1 MHRFFERRIM
11 IQNYLPRYTIGTDAF
26 EQIKDVVAVYGN
38 KVGLLYGEKAYAA
51 SKEKLLPALNG
62 LNIVFE
68 RVYGK
73 EASYT
78 HIDSILTEPKI
89 RDVDFLI
96 GVGGGKALDVTK
108 VVGDKLNKPV
118 FTVASIAS
126 TCAAVTKISI
136 LHNDD
141 GSFKEIYRLKSAPVH
156 CFIDPEIIV
165 NAPAKYFWAGMGD
178 TMAKHVESVF
188 SSKND
193 ELDFESLY
201 GVTVSDLCY
210 EPILK
215 KGVKAYEDVKN
226 HVVSDEVSDVIKS
239 IIIATGS
246 VSLSVNPDYN
256 SALAHALYYGLT
268 VREWMERKHLH
279 GEIVSYGTL
288 VQLLLDEQYEE
299 LRRVYD
305 FNKSVGLPVCL
316 KDLDLEKDD
325 PLDDVLDAT
334 IVNQELDHI
343 PYPITK
349 QMVKETILKLEDDK

>member
-1 MHRFFERRIM
+1 M
-11 IQNYLPRYTIGTDAF
+11 IQNYLPRYTYGTDSF
-26 EQIKDVVAVYGN
+26 EKIKEVCSAYGN
-38 KVGLLYGEKAYAA
+38 KAVLLYGEKAYAA
-51 SKEKLLPALNG
+51 CKDKLIPALKD
-62 LNIVFE
+62 LVILHE
-68 RVYGK
+68 EVYGK

-78 HIDSILTEPKI
+78 NIDRILKEEVLK
-89 RDVDFLI
+89 DCDLLI
-96 GVGGGKALDVTK
+96 GIGGGKALDVTK

-118 FTVASIAS
+118 FTIPSIAS

-165 NAPAKYFWAGMGD
+165 NAPEKYFWAGMGD

-193 ELDFESLY
+193 VLDFESNY
-201 GVTVSDLCY
+201 GVTVSKLCY
-210 EPILK
+210 EPILEN
-215 KGVKAYEDVKN
+215 GVKAYEDVKAH
-226 HVVSDEVSDVIKS
+226 HVSREVDDVIKS

-288 VQLLLDEQYEE
+288 VQLLIDEQYEE

-305 FNKSVGLPVCL
+305 FNKAVKLPVCL

-343 PYPITK
+343 PYPISK
-349 QMVKETILKLEDDK
+349 QMVKDTILKLEDYK

>member
-1 MHRFFERRIM
+1 MVENH
-11 IQNYLPRYTIGTDAF
+11 LPRYTSGKDAF
-26 EQIKDVVAVYGN
+26 EKISQVCKVYGN
-38 KVGLLYGEKAYAA
+38 KAALLYGEKAYFA
-51 SKEKLLPALNG
+51 SREKLLPCLNG
-62 LNIVFE
+62 LQIVHGE
-68 RVYGK
+68 VYGK

-78 HIDSILTEPKI
+78 NIDRLVQNEKLKEA
-89 RDVDFLI
+89 DFLI
-96 GVGGGKALDVTK
+96 GIGGGKCLDVTK
-108 VVGDKLNKPV
+108 VVGDKLGKPV
-118 FTVASIAS
+118 FTVPSIAS

-156 CFIDPEIIV
+156 CFIDPEIIA

-193 ELDFESLY
+193 VLDFESYY
-201 GVTVSDLCY
+201 GVTISKLCY
-210 EPILK
+210 EPILE
-215 KGVKAYEDVKN
+215 KGEKAYDDVKA
-226 HVVSDEVSDVIKS
+226 HVVSKEVDDVIKS

-268 VREWMERKHLH
+268 VREWMERKHL
-279 GEIVSYGTL
+279 
-288 VQLLLDEQYEE
+288 QLDEQYEE

-305 FNKSVGLPVCL
+305 FNKKVGLPVCL
-316 KDLDLEKDD
+316 KDLDLTKED

-349 QMVKETILKLEDDK
+349 DMVRDAIAKLEDYQ

>member
-1 MHRFFERRIM
+1 MV
-11 IQNYLPRYTIGTDAF
+11 QNYLPRYTLGTDAF
-26 EQIKDVVAVYGN
+26 EKIPEVTSGYGR
-38 KVGLLYGEKAYAA
+38 KVGLLYGEKAYGAC
-51 SKEKLLPALNG
+51 KDKLLKQLKD
-62 LNIVFE
+62 LTIVHE
-68 RVYGK
+68 EVYGK
-73 EASYT
+73 EASYAN
-78 HIDSILTEPKI
+78 IERIVKNDEIK
-89 RDVDFLI
+89 DADFLLGI
-96 GVGGGKALDVTK
+96 GGGKCLDVTK
-108 VVGDKLNKPV
+108 VVGDMLNKPV

-165 NAPAKYFWAGMGD
+165 NAPSQFFWAGMGD
-178 TMAKHVESVF
+178 TMAKHVECVF

-193 ELDFESLY
+193 TLDFESEL
-201 GVTVSDLCY
+201 GRTISILCY
-210 EPILK
+210 EPILA
-215 KGVKAYEDVKN
+215 KGEKAYQDVKD
-226 HVVSDEVSDVIKS
+226 HIVSQEVEDVIKS
-239 IIIATGS
+239 IIIATGAVSIS
-246 VSLSVNPDYN
+246 VDPAYN

-288 VQLLLDEQYEE
+288 VQLLIDKQYNE

-305 FNKSVGLPVCL
+305 FNRKVGLPVCL
-316 KDLDLEKDD
+316 KDLDLERND

-334 IVNQELDHI
+334 IVNPELDHI

-349 QMVKETILKLEDDK
+349 EMVRETILNLEDYR

>member
-1 MHRFFERRIM
+1 MVE
-11 IQNYLPRYTIGTDAF
+11 NYLPRYTSGKDAF
-26 EQIKDVVAVYGN
+26 EKISQVCKAYGN
-38 KVGLLYGEKAYAA
+38 KAALLYGEKAYFA
-51 SKEKLLPALNG
+51 SREKLLPCLNG
-62 LNIVFE
+62 LQIVHGE
-68 RVYGK
+68 VYGK

-78 HIDSILTEPKI
+78 NIDRLVQNEKLKEA
-89 RDVDFLI
+89 DFLI
-96 GVGGGKALDVTK
+96 GIGGGKCLDVTK
-108 VVGDKLNKPV
+108 VVGDKLGKPV
-118 FTVASIAS
+118 FTVPSIAS

-156 CFIDPEIIV
+156 CFIDPEIIA

-193 ELDFESLY
+193 VLDFESYY
-201 GVTVSDLCY
+201 GVTISKLCY
-210 EPILK
+210 EPILE
-215 KGVKAYEDVKN
+215 KGEKAYDDVKA
-226 HVVSDEVSDVIKS
+226 HVVSKEVDDVIKS

-279 GEIVSYGTL
+279 GEIVSYLTL

-305 FNKSVGLPVCL
+305 FNKKVGLPVCL
-316 KDLDLEKDD
+316 KDLDLTKED

-349 QMVKETILKLEDDK
+349 DMVRDAIAKLEDYQ

>member
-1 MHRFFERRIM
+1 MLEN
-11 IQNYLPRYTIGTDAF
+11 QLPRYACGIDAY
-26 EQIKDVVAVYGN
+26 EKIAEVTKAYGN
-38 KVGLLYGEKAYAA
+38 KVALLYGETAFSA
-51 SKEKLLPALNG
+51 SKDKLLPCLKD
-62 LNIVFE
+62 LVIVHE
-68 RVYGK
+68 AVYGK

-78 HIDSILTEPKI
+78 NIDRLVGNEELKKADLLLGI
-89 RDVDFLI
+89 
-96 GVGGGKALDVTK
+96 GGGKALDVTK
-108 VVGDKLNKPV
+108 VVGDKLGKPV
-118 FTVASIAS
+118 FTVPTIAS

-141 GSFKEIYRLKSAPVH
+141 GSFKEIYRLKSAPVY
-156 CFIDPEIIV
+156 CFIDPEIIAH
-165 NAPAKYFWAGMGD
+165 APAKYFWAGMGD

-188 SSKND
+188 SSRND
-193 ELDFESLY
+193 DLDFESFY
-201 GVTVSDLCY
+201 GVTVSKLCY
-210 EPILK
+210 EPILE
-215 KGVKAYEDVKN
+215 KGLKAYEDVKA
-226 HVVSDEVSDVIKS
+226 HEVSKEVDDVIKS

-246 VSLSVNPDYN
+246 VSLSVDPNYN

-288 VQLLLDEQYEE
+288 VQLMLDGQEKE

-305 FNKSVGLPVCL
+305 FNKSVALPVCL

-349 QMVKETILKLEDDK
+349 EMVRAAILKLEDYK

>member
-1 MHRFFERRIM
+1 MV
-11 IQNYLPRYTIGTDAF
+11 QNYLPRYTQGKDAF
-26 EQIKDVVAVYGN
+26 NKIKDVCLPFGRKAV
-38 KVGLLYGEKAYAA
+38 LLYGERAYNA
-51 SKEKLLPALNG
+51 SKDKLAKCLND
-62 LNIVFE
+62 FE
-68 RVYGK
+68 IIHEEVYGK

-78 HIDSILTEPKI
+78 NIDRLVNNQIIKEA
-89 RDVDFLI
+89 DFLI
-96 GVGGGKALDVTK
+96 GIGGGKCLDVTK
-108 VVGDKLNKPV
+108 VVGDKLDKPV
-118 FTVASIAS
+118 FTIASIAS

-136 LHNDD
+136 IHNDD

-165 NAPAKYFWAGMGD
+165 NAPAEYFWAGMGD

-193 ELDFESLY
+193 VLDFESDY
-201 GVTVSDLCY
+201 GVTISKLCY
-210 EPILK
+210 EPILE
-215 KGVKAYEDVKN
+215 KGEKAYDDVKK
-226 HVVSDEVSDVIKS
+226 HVLSKEVEDVIKS

-246 VSLSVNPDYN
+246 VSVSVNPDYN

-288 VQLLLDEQYEE
+288 IQLIVDKQYDE

-305 FNKSVGLPVCL
+305 FNSKVKLPVCL
-316 KDLDLEKDD
+316 KDLDLSQDD

-334 IVNQELDHI
+334 IINQELDHV

-349 QMVKETILKLEDDK
+349 QMVKDAIAELENYK

>member
-1 MHRFFERRIM
+1 MV
-11 IQNYLPRYTIGTDAF
+11 QNFLPRYTLGSDAF
-26 EQIKDVVAVYGN
+26 TKIYEIVSPYGN
-38 KVGLLYGEKAYAA
+38 KAALLYGENAFRA
-51 SKEKLLPALNG
+51 SKDKLLSNLEKLE
-62 LNIVFE
+62 IVHQE
-68 RVYGK
+68 VYGK
-73 EASYT
+73 EASYAN
-78 HIDSILTEPKI
+78 IDRLSANEDLKKA
-89 RDVDFLI
+89 DFLI
-96 GVGGGKALDVTK
+96 GVGGGKCLDVTK
-108 VVGDKLNKPV
+108 MVGDRLGKPV

-136 LHNDD
+136 IHNDD
-141 GSFKEIYRLKSAPVH
+141 GSFKEVYRLRNAPIH
-156 CFIDPEIIV
+156 CFIDPDIIV
-165 NAPAKYFWAGMGD
+165 SAPEKYFWAGMGD

-193 ELDFESLY
+193 VLDFESSY
-201 GVTVSDLCY
+201 GVTISKLCY
-210 EPILK
+210 EPILE
-215 KGVKAYEDVKN
+215 KGEKAYEDVKK
-226 HVVSDEVSDVIKS
+226 HLSTPEVEDVIKS

-288 VQLLLDEQYEE
+288 VQLLLDKQYDE

-305 FNKSVGLPVCL
+305 FNRKVKLPTCL
-316 KDLDLEKDD
+316 KDLDLDRDD

-334 IVNQELDHI
+334 IINPELDHI

-349 QMVKETILKLEDDK
+349 QMVKDTILELEDYK